1 MYEITFHSRG
11 GQGAKSA
18 VMLLG
23 KIFSQLDKN
32 IQAFPEYGP
41 EREGA
46 PVRTFL
52 RISEEEINIK
62 SSIESNDMM
71 IFLDD
76 SLFSEEKIDLLKENG
91 ILIINTGSEI
101 QLKRKDV
108 KLYLMDITKVALK
121 IINRNV
127 PNIGLM
133 AYFPFLMKEINE
145 QKFKKD
151 LEELLS
157 HKYSKEIVEKNMKTY
172 DEIKKQIG
180 EKYGKKI

>member
-23 KIFSQLDKN
+23 KIFSKLDKN

-52 RISEEEINIK
+52 RISEKEINIK
-62 SSIESNDMM
+62 SGIEVNDMM
-71 IFLDD
+71 VFLDD
-76 SLFSEEKIDLLKENG
+76 SLFSEEKIDSLKENG
-91 ILIINTGSEI
+91 ILVINTSLKFD
-101 QLKRKDV
+101 LKRNDI
-108 KLYLMDITKVALK
+108 KLYLMDVTKVALK

-133 AYFPFLMKEINE
+133 AFFPFLMKEINE
-145 QKFKKD
+145 KVFKKD
-151 LEELLS
+151 LLELLAL
-157 HKYSKEIVEKNMKTY
+157 KYNKDIVDKNMKTY
-172 DEIKKQIG
+172 EEIKKQIG
-180 EKYGKKI
+180 EKYGKKV